1 MSAQRMSNADAAWLH
16 MDRPTNL
23 MVVNALLW
31 FEEPVDADRVKEILR
46 SRLVEPFPRFRQ
58 LVVEPR
64 LGVGVLSWE
73 DDSNF
78 DLDLHVHRLALPAP
92 GDKRALEQLVSDLIA
107 SPLDR
112 RKPLWDWYLVDG
124 FGAGMAMIVR
134 IHHCIADGIALSRVL
149 LSLTDTHADAGIAP
163 ARDGAGR
170 GRLGSVVAPGQ
181 AGARRAPA
189 GVHEGIEILTHPTSE
204 LPALASRGTADAL
217 TLAKLLLTGSD
228 ANTVLRAKPT
238 VARRVTWSERIPL
251 DDLKAIGHA
260 TGTTVNDVLTAAM
273 TGALRRY
280 LLGRDSLVDEIR
292 TMVPYNLRPLDE
304 PLPRE
309 LGNRFGLV
317 YLTLP
322 VGIADP
328 ADRLAE
334 VHRRMDAIKHSR
346 EGGLS
351 YAILEAVGLTP
362 HQIEQS
368 LLDVFT
374 QKTSA
379 VLSNTL
385 GLREPVYFAGT
396 KIAGVVPWVPAAGT
410 IGMGIDMMSYNGGL
424 VVSLQVDA
432 GLIPD
437 PETIIADYEREV
449 ETLRQLKPAKPAT
462 REKRATAAPA
472 GKPTKPAKR
481 EKRATAAN
489 PTKPAKR
496 EKRASAAPAVARAKR
511 VARSASPSAPRAN
524 TRSASYDEISE
535 RAYFISLEE
544 GGGDEVANW
553 LRAERELATA

>member
-31 FEEPVDADRVKEILR
+31 FEEPVDVERVREILR

-58 LVVEPR
+58 VVKEPR
-64 LGVGVLSWE
+64 MGIGAPSWE
-73 DDSNF
+73 DDARF
-78 DLDLHVHRLALPAP
+78 ALDRHVHHLAVPAP
-92 GDKRALEQLVSDLIA
+92 GDKRALEELVSDLIA

-112 RKPLWDWYLVDG
+112 GRPLWDMYLIDG
-124 FGAGMAMIVR
+124 FGEGMAMLSR

-149 LSLTDTHADAGIAP
+149 LSLTDSQPDAGIAP
-163 ARDGAGR
+163 PRDGAGR
-170 GRLGSVVAPGQ
+170 SLLGSIAAPVRT
-181 AGARRAPA
+181 GAQLAQA

-204 LPALASRGTADAL
+204 LPALASRGTRDAA

-228 ANTVLRAKPT
+228 SKTVLSAELN
-238 VARRVTWSERIPL
+238 VSRRVTWSDRMPL
-251 DDLKAIGHA
+251 DGIKAVGHA

-280 LLGRDSLVDEIR
+280 LVGRDSLVDEIR
-292 TMVPYNLRPLDE
+292 VMVPYNLRGPEE

-362 HQIEQS
+362 HQIEQG
-368 LLDVFT
+368 LLDVFA

-379 VLSNTL
+379 VLTNVAGPS
-385 GLREPVYFAGT
+385 EPIYFAGSE
-396 KIAGVVPWVPAAGT
+396 IAGVVPWVPAAGT
-410 IGMGIDMMSYNGGL
+410 IAMGISIFSYNGG
-424 VVSLQVDA
+424 VTVGLQVDA

-437 PETIIADYEREV
+437 PDTIIADYEREV
-449 ETLRQLKPAKPAT
+449 ETLRKLAPRGRKP
-462 REKRATAAPA
+462 TAA
-472 GKPTKPAKR
+472 R
-481 EKRATAAN
+481 R
-489 PTKPAKR
+489 
-496 EKRASAAPAVARAKR
+496 
-511 VARSASPSAPRAN
+511 
-524 TRSASYDEISE
+524 
-535 RAYFISLEE
+535 
-544 GGGDEVANW
+544 
-553 LRAERELATA
+553 